1 MNLKDI
7 KSQFPIFKANKNLIY
22 FDTANSAQKPKQV
35 IDALEDFYKN
45 HYANT
50 GRAVYGLAARATAD
64 FESTR
69 ETIKEFV
76 NGTDGDIVFTKN
88 STESLNLVA
97 HCFGKLLKEGDEI
110 ILTEAEHHS
119 NYVPWHFLR
128 KKKVN
133 IKFIPINEDGEVEV
147 NKLTSLITNK
157 TKIISVIHISN
168 VTGLTT
174 DLKKVISIAKAKK
187 IPVCID
193 GTQAVAHSHVD
204 LKDLDCD
211 FYAFSSHKIYGPTGV
226 GILYMKNKW
235 IEQFEPFNGGGGMI
249 QNVDTKNITYAS
261 GVSKFEAG
269 SLASAEVIAL
279 KQAVKFVKDI
289 KVKNII
295 SHEQSLASYA
305 LEKICKFNDVEFVGR
320 PSNKGSVFSF
330 NIKGVHA
337 HDAST
342 VFDEDNIAVR
352 AGHHCCQIL
361 HKKMKIGSSLRMSF
375 GVYNNKQ
382 DIDAICES
390 IKKCKKIFKL
400 K

>member
-7 KSQFPIFKANKNLIY
+7 KSQFPIFKLNKNLIY
-22 FDTANSAQKPKQV
+22 FDTANSAQKPIQV

-50 GRAVYGLAARATAD
+50 GRAVYGLAARSTAD

-76 NGTDGDIVFTKN
+76 NGTEGEIVFTKN

-147 NKLTSLITNK
+147 NKLISLITNK

-174 DLKKVISIAKAKK
+174 DLKKIISIAKAKK

-305 LEKICKFNDVEFVGR
+305 LEKISKFNDVEFVGR

>member
-1 MNLKDI
+1 MNLKEI
-7 KSQFPIFKANKNLIY
+7 KSKFPIFKSNKKLVY
-22 FDTANSAQKPKQV
+22 FDTANSAQKPIQV
-35 IDALEDFYKN
+35 IDALQDFYKN
-45 HYANT
+45 HYANI

-64 FESTR
+64 YENTR
-69 ETIKEFV
+69 EIIKQFV
-76 NGTDGDIVFTKN
+76 NGSEGEIIFTKN

-97 HCFGKLLKEGDEI
+97 YCFAKFLKEGDEI

-133 IKFIPINEDGEVEV
+133 IKFIPINERGVIEVD
-147 NKLTSLITNK
+147 KLTSLITAK
-157 TKIISVIHISN
+157 TKMISVIHVSN
-168 VTGLTT
+168 VTGHTT
-174 DLKKVISIAKAKK
+174 QVQKIIEIAKSKK

-261 GVSKFEAG
+261 GVSKFESG

-279 KQAVKFVKDI
+279 KEAIKFVKEI

-295 SHEQSLASYA
+295 NHEQNLNSYA
-305 LEKICKFNDVEFVGR
+305 LEKIGKFNDIEFVGQ
-320 PSNKGSVFSF
+320 PSEHASVFSF

-342 VFDEDNIAVR
+342 VFDEDDIAVR
-352 AGHHCCQIL
+352 AGHHCCQIM
-361 HKKMKIGSSLRMSF
+361 HKKMKISSSLRISF
-375 GVYNNKQ
+375 GVYNNKE
-382 DIDAICES
+382 DIDAVCES

-400 K
+400 

>member
-7 KSQFPIFKANKNLIY
+7 KSQFPIFKFNKNLIY

-45 HYANT
+45 HYANI
-50 GRAVYGLAARATAD
+50 GRAVYGLAARATHNY
-64 FESTR
+64 EGTR

-76 NGTDGDIVFTKN
+76 NGTEGEIVFTKN

-97 HCFGKLLKEGDEI
+97 HCFGKFLKEGDEI

-133 IKFIPINEDGEVEV
+133 IKFIPINEDGVVEV

-157 TKIISVIHISN
+157 TKIISIIHISN

-174 DLKKVISIAKAKK
+174 DIKKVISIAKAKK

-193 GTQAVAHSHVD
+193 GTQAVAHTDVD
-204 LKDLDCD
+204 LKELDCD

-235 IEQFEPFNGGGGMI
+235 IEQFDPFIGGGGMI

-279 KQAVKFVKDI
+279 KQAVEFVKDI
-289 KVKNII
+289 KIKNII

-305 LEKICKFNDVEFVGR
+305 LDKISKFNDVEFVGS

-342 VFDEDNIAVR
+342 VFDEDDIAVR

-400 K
+400 

>member
-7 KSQFPIFKANKNLIY
+7 KSQFPIFKSNKNLIY
-22 FDTANSAQKPKQV
+22 FDTANSAQKPIQV

-50 GRAVYGLAARATAD
+50 GRAVYGLAARSTAD

-69 ETIKEFV
+69 EIIKEFV
-76 NGTDGDIVFTKN
+76 NGTEGEIVFTKN

-133 IKFIPINEDGEVEV
+133 IKFIPINEDGEIEV

-174 DLKKVISIAKAKK
+174 DIKKVISIAKAKK

-249 QNVDTKNITYAS
+249 QNVDTKNITFAS

-289 KVKNII
+289 KIKNII

-305 LEKICKFNDVEFVGR
+305 LEKISKFNDVEFVGR

-330 NIKGVHA
+330 NI
-337 HDAST
+337 
-342 VFDEDNIAVR
+342 
-352 AGHHCCQIL
+352 
-361 HKKMKIGSSLRMSF
+361 
-375 GVYNNKQ
+375 
-382 DIDAICES
+382 
-390 IKKCKKIFKL
+390 
-400 K
+400 

>member
-7 KSQFPIFKANKNLIY
+7 KSQFPIFKSNKNLIY
-22 FDTANSAQKPKQV
+22 FDTANSAQKPIQV

-50 GRAVYGLAARATAD
+50 GRAVYGLAARSTAD

-69 ETIKEFV
+69 EIIKEFV
-76 NGTDGDIVFTKN
+76 NGTEGEIVFTKN

-133 IKFIPINEDGEVEV
+133 IKFIPINQDGEIEV

-157 TKIISVIHISN
+157 TKIIIVIHISN
-168 VTGLTT
+168 VKGLTT
-174 DLKKVISIAKAKK
+174 DNKKVISISKAKK

-295 SHEQSLASYA
+295 SHEQTLASYA
-305 LEKICKFNDVEFVGR
+305 LEKISKFNDVEFVGR

>member
-7 KSQFPIFKANKNLIY
+7 KSQFPIFKFNKNLIY
-22 FDTANSAQKPKQV
+22 FDTANSAQKPIQV
-35 IDALEDFYKN
+35 IDALDDFYKN
-45 HYANT
+45 HYANI

-76 NGTDGDIVFTKN
+76 NGTEGEIVFTKN

-133 IKFIPINEDGEVEV
+133 IKFIPINEDGEIEV
-147 NKLTSLITNK
+147 DKLTSLITNK

-168 VTGLTT
+168 VTGLKT
-174 DLKKVISIAKAKK
+174 DIKKVISIAKAKK

-226 GILYMKNKW
+226 GILYIKNKW

-249 QNVDTKNITYAS
+249 QNVDTKNITFAS

-289 KVKNII
+289 KIKNII
-295 SHEQSLASYA
+295 SHEQTLASYA
-305 LEKICKFNDVEFVGR
+305 IDKISKFNDIEFVGR

-382 DIDAICES
+382 DIDAVCES

>member
-7 KSQFPIFKANKNLIY
+7 KSQFPIFKSNKNLIY
-22 FDTANSAQKPKQV
+22 FDTANSAQKPIQV

-45 HYANT
+45 HYANI
-50 GRAVYGLAARATAD
+50 GRAVYGLAARATANYD
-64 FESTR
+64 NTR

-76 NGTDGDIVFTKN
+76 NGSEGEIIFTKN

-97 HCFGKLLKEGDEI
+97 HCFGKSLKEGDEI

-133 IKFIPINEDGEVEV
+133 IKFIPINEEGEVQV
-147 NKLTSLITNK
+147 DQLTSLITNK
-157 TKIISVIHISN
+157 TKMISIIHVSN

-174 DLKKVISIAKAKK
+174 NVKKVISIARAKK

-193 GTQAVAHSHVD
+193 GTQAVTHSHVD
-204 LKDLDCD
+204 LKELDCD
-211 FYAFSSHKIYGPTGV
+211 FYAFSAHKIYGPTGV
-226 GILYMKNKW
+226 GILFMKNKW
-235 IEQFEPFNGGGGMI
+235 VEQFEPFNGGGGMI
-249 QNVDTKNITYAS
+249 QNVDIKNITYAS

-279 KQAVKFVKDI
+279 KHAIKFVKDI
-289 KVKNII
+289 KIKNIV
-295 SHEQSLASYA
+295 SHEQSLATYA
-305 LEKICKFNDVEFVGR
+305 LDKISKFNDIEFVGR
-320 PSNKGSVFSF
+320 PSDKGSVFSF

-342 VFDEDNIAVR
+342 VFDEDDIAVR

-361 HKKMKIGSSLRMSF
+361 HKKMKIGSSLRVSF

-382 DIDAICES
+382 DIDALCES

>member
-45 HYANT
+45 HYANI
-50 GRAVYGLAARATAD
+50 GRAVYGLAARATHNYED
-64 FESTR
+64 TR

-76 NGTDGDIVFTKN
+76 NGTEGEIVFTKN

-97 HCFGKLLKEGDEI
+97 HCFGKFLKEGDEI

-128 KKKVN
+128 KKRVN

-174 DLKKVISIAKAKK
+174 DIKKVISIAKAKK

-193 GTQAVAHSHVD
+193 GTQAVAHTHVD
-204 LKDLDCD
+204 LKELDCD

-235 IEQFEPFNGGGGMI
+235 IEQFDPFLGGGGMI

-289 KVKNII
+289 KIKNII
-295 SHEQSLASYA
+295 SHEQSLTSYA
-305 LEKICKFNDVEFVGR
+305 LDKISKFDDIEFVGT

-342 VFDEDNIAVR
+342 VFDEDDIAVR

-400 K
+400 